1 MKRCLKI
8 FHLIALSQIL
18 IIGAALSPSSQIGAQ
33 RLSRP
38 PSQETGAEGAASE
51 KTEGEASQRLT
62 RAPVIDLTASVV
74 IPAGANSIPEGTK
87 LIVELESRLSS
98 KESKAGDRFRTRT
111 STPVVDEEGRTLVP
125 AGTIIEGSIVDVQPA
140 KRRRRSGV
148 IQLTFEN
155 MRLENDRLIP
165 IRGRPTNAEE
175 DDQNRFDDEGN
186 VKTPST
192 KKGALKI
199 AGASAGA
206 GIAIGA
212 AAGGALAGAGIGAV
226 AGLTIALLMKG
237 SDVVIEPG
245 HLFAL
250 ELIQPLRLSESPD
263 PPPARTI
270 LRPSVTRNRP
280 TAEPPPSRVE
290 PTREKDASEVAV
302 DVSDVR
308 SERTP
313 DGMLMILVTAKTP
326 GAGWRIFADH
336 TVSGDQ
342 VEVDLRGVPPPSTK
356 AGRISHPTAPTI
368 SIPDND
374 GLIKKV
380 IVRGKNGPR
389 ENKVR
394 PYPGSRTA
402 AAAKRPAAPDRASSP
417 APPVSKN
424 GSAAISSARV
434 EREIE
439 ELRNE
444 FGTSIGMRINPDGS
458 YEATGGKKP
467 TSDQKQL
474 LDALGS
480 QLNSVQAYIRNA
492 ANPATR
498 RNSALLVEEDVKLV
512 EQVRMRVKMS
522 SDMNKRFRT
531 ALENTQTLIDNDLGG
546 SQPAPASPTASSK
559 PSSGRPSTSPAS
571 DSSASNSPASNSPAN
586 DSPAGNPSEMAAE
599 VIGEITQCQYDFGA
613 TIGVWIN
620 PDGTSD
626 LLGERKPT
634 ADEQQILDGLTAM
647 LGSAKAIDGS
657 AGASANRDG
666 ANKFLKDAAKV
677 EQAWKRV
684 KMSPDLNQKFTR
696 LFKDSRSLAETAS
709 R

>member
-1 MKRCLKI
+1 MKRCLKL
-8 FHLIALSQIL
+8 FHLIALSQTL
-18 IIGAALSPSSQIGAQ
+18 IIGAALSPSSQIAAQ

-38 PSQETGAEGAASE
+38 PSQETGAEGAAPE
-51 KTEGEASQRLT
+51 KTNAEASQRLT
-62 RAPVIDLTASVV
+62 RAPVIDLTASVIV
-74 IPAGANSIPEGTK
+74 PAGANSIPEGTK

-98 KESKAGDRFRTRT
+98 KESRIGDRFRTRT

-125 AGTIIEGSIVDVQPA
+125 AGTIIEGSIVDAQPA

-175 DDQNRFDDEGN
+175 NDQNRFDDEGN

-250 ELIQPLRLSESPD
+250 ELIQPLRVSESPD
-263 PPPARTI
+263 PPPTRTI
-270 LRPSVTRNRP
+270 LRPSVTRNQP
-280 TAEPPPSRVE
+280 KVDPPSREE
-290 PTREKDASEVAV
+290 PLREKDANEVAIEV
-302 DVSDVR
+302 NDVR

-342 VEVDLRGVPPPSTK
+342 VEVDLRGVPPPSAK
-356 AGRISHPTAPTI
+356 AGRVSHPTAPTI

-380 IVRGKNGPR
+380 IVRAKNGAR

-394 PYPGSRTA
+394 PYPNSRSA
-402 AAAKRPAAPDRASSP
+402 ATAKRPAAPDRTSSS
-417 APPVSKN
+417 VSSSSKN
-424 GSAAISSARV
+424 GSAAAVSSARV
-434 EREIE
+434 ESDIE
-439 ELRNE
+439 ELRTE
-444 FGTSIGMRINPDGS
+444 FGSSIGLRINEDGS
-458 YEATGGKKP
+458 YEATGGHKP
-467 TSDQKQL
+467 TSDEKQL

-512 EQVRMRVKMS
+512 EQVRMRVRMR
-522 SDMNKRFRT
+522 SDMNKRFGT
-531 ALENTQTLIDNDLGG
+531 VLQNTQTLIDNDLNG
-546 SQPAPASPTASSK
+546 SQPAPAPPAASSK
-559 PSSGRPSTSPAS
+559 PSTSPAS
-571 DSSASNSPASNSPAN
+571 NSPASNSPASNSPAN
-586 DSPAGNPSEMAAE
+586 NSSELAAE

-634 ADEQQILDGLTAM
+634 ADEQQILNGLTAM
-647 LGSAKAIDGS
+647 LGSAKAIDDS
-657 AGASANRDG
+657 TGASANRNG
-666 ANKFLKDAAKV
+666 AAKLLKDAAQV

-684 KMSPDLNQKFTR
+684 KMSTDLNQKFTR
-696 LFKDSRSLAETAS
+696 LFQDTRSLAEMAS